1 MQIRTLVVRLEFLTR
16 CPAMFA
22 LFAMKNR
29 RKNFELIMRCNSNW
43 FVLHKLKF
51 VMDIEKV
58 FSYFKITLYTNYVK
72 INISLILIY
81 IFVKYKNDIRSHDTC
96 IK

>member
-1 MQIRTLVVRLEFLTR
+1 
-16 CPAMFA
+16 
-22 LFAMKNR
+22 
-29 RKNFELIMRCNSNW
+29 
-43 FVLHKLKF
+43 
-51 VMDIEKV
+51 MDIEKV